1 MDENITLLDIET
13 AAEIPHINGL
23 AAILRSEGAQVDVVL
38 SDTESPYLL
47 MQADDKT
54 FRLVYSIDGD
64 PEEELFR
71 LHFILRAEDV
81 PAPDLSMETRCVS
94 FNDDAHLSRA
104 IYRPVQGEVILYY
117 QLPETAYYPAEA
129 YEYVLAIM
137 IRELEEWRRNG

>member
-1 MDENITLLDIET
+1 MDENITLLDMEA

-23 AAILRSEGAQVDVVL
+23 AELLRSEGAQVDVVL

-64 PEEELFR
+64 LEDELFR
-71 LHFILRAEDV
+71 LHFILRAETV
-81 PAPDLSMETRCVS
+81 PVPDLSMEARCVS

-104 IYRPVQGEVILYY
+104 IYRPTQGEVILYY
-117 QLPETAYYPAEA
+117 QLPETAYFPAEA
-129 YEYVLAIM
+129 YEYVLAVM
-137 IRELEEWRRNG
+137 IQELEEWRKNG